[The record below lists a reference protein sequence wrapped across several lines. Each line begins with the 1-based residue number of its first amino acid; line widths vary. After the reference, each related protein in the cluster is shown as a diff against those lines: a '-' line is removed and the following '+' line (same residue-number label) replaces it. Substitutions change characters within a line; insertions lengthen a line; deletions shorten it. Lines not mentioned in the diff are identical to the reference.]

1 MIWAACCL
9 GFLRAGEFTVPSLEA
24 FDAGLHLSVAD
35 IALDCHSSPSVVRVR
50 IKASKTDPFRMG
62 VDIFLGK
69 TASPICPVGAM
80 VAYLAARGNPAGPL
94 FLYEDG
100 SPLSRS
106 RLVAAVRSCLRAG
119 GVREE
124 LYSGHSF
131 RIGAATTAATKGIE
145 DSMIQVLGR
154 WQSSAYLRYV
164 RIPRENLA
172 AVSSV
177 LVSE

>member
-1 MIWAACCL
+1 
-9 GFLRAGEFTVPSLEA
+9 
-24 FDAGLHLSVAD
+24 
-35 IALDCHSSPSVVRVR
+35 
-50 IKASKTDPFRMG
+50 
-62 VDIFLGK
+62 
-69 TASPICPVGAM
+69 M
-80 VAYLAARGNPAGPL
+80 VAYLAARGNPPGPL

-100 SPLSRS
+100 SPLSCPH
-106 RLVAAVRSCLRAG
+106 LMAAVRSCLRAG

-124 LYSGHSF
+124 LYLGHSF

-145 DSMIQVLGR
+145 DSMIQVLGC

>member
-1 MIWAACCL
+1 MA
-9 GFLRAGEFTVPSLEA
+9 
-24 FDAGLHLSVAD
+24 
-35 IALDCHSSPSVVRVR
+35 RVR
-50 IKASKTDPFRMG
+50 IKVSKTDPFQKG

-69 TASPICPVGAM
+69 TASPICPVMAM
-80 VAYLAARGNPAGPL
+80 VAYLAARGNPPGPL

-100 SPLSRS
+100 SPLSRP

-124 LYSGHSF
+124 LYLGHSF

-145 DSMIQVLGR
+145 DSMIEVLGR

-172 AVSSV
+172 TVSSM